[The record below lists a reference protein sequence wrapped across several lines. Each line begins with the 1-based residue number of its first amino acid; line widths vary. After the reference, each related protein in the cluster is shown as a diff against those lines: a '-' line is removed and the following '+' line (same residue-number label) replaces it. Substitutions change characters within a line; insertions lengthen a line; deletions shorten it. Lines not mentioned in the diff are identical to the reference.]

1 MLGRGEHVVVET
13 LLSAED
19 TPGLGLGIL
28 DTGYEAFREEFRRTA
43 VLPMRLSLWA
53 AFRAAIW
60 VAPLLIG
67 RLPPLGRLAR
77 EERIRA
83 LTRLTTHPAYLL
95 RQLGMMLKMNVCLT
109 FGADRRVQR
118 FVGYPVQFDEGHH
131 GEGR

>member
-60 VAPLLIG
+60 IAPLLIG
-67 RLPPLGRLAR
+67 RLPPLGRLGR
-77 EERIRA
+77 EERTRA

-95 RQLGMMLKMNVCLT
+95 RQLGMMLKMNVCLA

-118 FVGYPVQFDEGHH
+118 FVGYPVQFDEGQH